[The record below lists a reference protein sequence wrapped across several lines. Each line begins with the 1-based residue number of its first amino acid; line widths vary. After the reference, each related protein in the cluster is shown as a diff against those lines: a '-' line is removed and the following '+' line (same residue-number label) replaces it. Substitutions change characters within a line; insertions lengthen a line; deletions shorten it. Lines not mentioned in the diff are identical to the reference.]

1 MNYET
6 YSNIF
11 MTQKGL
17 ICNGIEIQQ
26 NKNYNNIM
34 KMKKLTENIS
44 FHKRT
49 QMFN

>member
-26 NKNYNNIM
+26 LQQHN
-34 KMKKLTENIS
+34 ENEKINREHFIS
-44 FHKRT
+44 
-49 QMFN
+49 